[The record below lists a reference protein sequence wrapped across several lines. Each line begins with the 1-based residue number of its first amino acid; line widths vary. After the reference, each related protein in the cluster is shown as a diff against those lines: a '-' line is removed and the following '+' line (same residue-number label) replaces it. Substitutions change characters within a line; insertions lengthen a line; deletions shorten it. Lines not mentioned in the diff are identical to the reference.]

1 MKGRTIMKKKMIF
14 ICGIVVCISLIGVG
28 VYASMQMEKS
38 SVQSATE
45 AGAAVKTAAIALK
58 NSDSSGIFETDSK
71 RKQEDVVMTIMGKS
85 VSKVYFDY
93 RASLYSACDN
103 SNPVKDA
110 EDLMKKQAVQWSFAE
125 EHGLLPSEQEIMEY
139 CNSMREAANSDPE
152 NREIMSAIVQSM
164 GLTEAEYFEIIQPK
178 YEVPYILIEQNIS
191 EYCEENGV
199 DKPAWENAELNI
211 KDENYMKKIEAK
223 YNVS

>member
-1 MKGRTIMKKKMIF
+1 M
-14 ICGIVVCISLIGVG
+14 
-28 VYASMQMEKS
+28 
-38 SVQSATE
+38 
-45 AGAAVKTAAIALK
+45 
-58 NSDSSGIFETDSK
+58 
-71 RKQEDVVMTIMGKS
+71 
-85 VSKVYFDY
+85 
-93 RASLYSACDN
+93 
-103 SNPVKDA
+103 
-110 EDLMKKQAVQWSFAE
+110 
-125 EHGLLPSEQEIMEY
+125 
-139 CNSMREAANSDPE
+139 EAANSDPE
-152 NREIMSAIVQSM
+152 NREIMLSIVQSM

>member
-1 MKGRTIMKKKMIF
+1 MKKKMIF
-14 ICGIVVCISLIGVG
+14 ICGIIVCISLIGVE

-38 SVQSATE
+38 SVQSAAE
-45 AGAAVKTAAIALK
+45 VGSAVKTAAIALK
-58 NSDSSGIFETDSK
+58 DSDSSGIFETDSGT
-71 RKQEDVVMTIMGKS
+71 KQEDAVMTIMEKS
-85 VSKVYFDY
+85 VSKAYFDY
-93 RASLYSACDN
+93 RASLYSACDS

-125 EHGLLPSEQEIMEY
+125 EHGLLPSEQEIREY
-139 CNSMREAANSDPE
+139 CISIREAANSDPE
-152 NREIMSAIVQSM
+152 NREIMLSIVQSM